1 LGAKILITT
10 IGVNMDVTWK
20 WIAYEMFVNSG
31 TEFIT
36 ICLFSVYI
44 LYRVYIRR
52 EEESRW
58 DRIEQKLDTLK

>member
-1 LGAKILITT
+1 
-10 IGVNMDVTWK
+10 MDVTWK
-20 WIAYEMFVNSG
+20 WIAYEMFGNNG

-52 EEESRW
+52 DEESRLNQINSKQASLNQPIKA
-58 DRIEQKLDTLK
+58 RA

>member
-1 LGAKILITT
+1 
-10 IGVNMDVTWK
+10 MDVTWK
-20 WIAYEMFVNSG
+20 WIAYEMFVNNG

-52 EEESRW
+52 DEESRLN
-58 DRIEQKLDTLK
+58 RIEQKLDTLI

>member
-1 LGAKILITT
+1 
-10 IGVNMDVTWK
+10 MDVTWK